1 MNKQV
6 SNKAGVVA
14 DAWTIDVLKSELKAL
29 NFDKTHV
36 LKTHFKTH
44 RKKKTP
50 GDLDNVVRLEEYLK
64 TIKRLIV
71 VTSMPF
77 TQEFYGEL
85 YERASERFHIPKR
98 PSHRT
103 YNFALLKVKG

>member
-14 DAWTIDVLKSELKAL
+14 DAWTIDVLKSEIKDLD
-29 NFDKTHV
+29 FDKTYV

-50 GDLDNVVRLEEYLK
+50 GDLDNVVRWEEYLN
-64 TIKRLIV
+64 TNRTLMV
-71 VTSMPF
+71 VTSGITIIIF
-77 TQEFYGEL
+77 RTFDEAV
-85 YERASERFHIPKR
+85 AS
-98 PSHRT
+98 
-103 YNFALLKVKG
+103 VC